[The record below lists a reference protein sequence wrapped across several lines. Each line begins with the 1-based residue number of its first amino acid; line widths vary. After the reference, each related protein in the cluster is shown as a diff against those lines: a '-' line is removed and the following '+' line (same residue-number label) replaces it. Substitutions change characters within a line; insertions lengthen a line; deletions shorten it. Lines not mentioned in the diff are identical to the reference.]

1 MPRYLSTK
9 YKYIIIQRIVE
20 FVFLVEFSLTVSW
33 VGTATHPRGEPPP
46 PPYTCSNSKRRII
59 KETLTQNTKNNFFRS
74 NKKIWD
80 KRVHYP
86 ITN

>member
-33 VGTATHPRGEPPP
+33 VGTATHPGGEPPP

-59 KETLTQNTKNNFFRS
+59 KETLTQNTKKISFAVT
-74 NKKIWD
+74 KKSRTRGYTIQ
-80 KRVHYP
+80 
-86 ITN
+86 

>member
-46 PPYTCSNSKRRII
+46 PPYTCSNSERRII
-59 KETLTQNTKNNFFRS
+59 KGTVTQ
-74 NKKIWD
+74 KKIS
-80 KRVHYP
+80 K
-86 ITN
+86 